1 MSSKASE
8 VPGTPTVTVGYWEGI
23 RGIIEPIRCM
33 LEYAGVPYRFK
44 TYPYLRDGATPAECK
59 ALWLAD
65 RTVLA
70 EQGLPFPNLPYLMD
84 GDVKLSQSLAIMR
97 YLARKHGL
105 DLPGSDPR
113 AAARMDMIEGQ
124 MNDFRYVGQPTASW

>member
-1 MSSKASE
+1 MSSKTND
-8 VPGTPTVTVGYWEGI
+8 VPGTSEVTLGYWEGI
-23 RGIIEPIRCM
+23 RGVIVPIRCM

-44 TYPYLRDGATPAECK
+44 AYPYLCDGATPAECK

-70 EQGLPFPNLPYLMD
+70 EQGLPFANLPYLID

-105 DLPGSDPR
+105 DVPDSDPK
-113 AAARMDMIEGQ
+113 AAARMDMIEAQ
-124 MNDFRYVGQPTASW
+124 VNDFRY